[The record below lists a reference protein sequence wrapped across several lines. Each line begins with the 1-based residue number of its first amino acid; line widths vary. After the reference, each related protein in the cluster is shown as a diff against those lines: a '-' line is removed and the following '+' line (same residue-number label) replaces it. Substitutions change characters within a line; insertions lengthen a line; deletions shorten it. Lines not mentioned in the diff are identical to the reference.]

1 MELQQQRGEEMDA
14 MLTEKDKRL
23 AEKEAYIVHLQ
34 TGLAGDHPITAKPT
48 EKVMLLFQHEVVA
61 FLPVLM

>member
-1 MELQQQRGEEMDA
+1 MESQQQRGEEMDA

-34 TGLAGDHPITAKPT
+34 MGLAGDQTTAPT
-48 EKVMLLFQHEVVA
+48 SQQKVRLFSVDQGG
-61 FLPVLM
+61 

>member
-1 MELQQQRGEEMDA
+1 MDI

-34 TGLAGDHPITAKPT
+34 TGLAGVQPATPAAQQ
-48 EKVMLLFQHEVVA
+48 KVTQPSFHTSRVTLSEVFETFSLFA
-61 FLPVLM
+61 L